1 MGRAVENGIWPATS
15 APSQATNFVTL
26 VSSGPTLMVFTQ
38 LARQGKAISWILR
51 AGAVALGCRRLKE
64 LLPTVL
70 LIRPTAA

>member
-1 MGRAVENGIWPATS
+1 
-15 APSQATNFVTL
+15 
-26 VSSGPTLMVFTQ
+26 MVFTQ